1 MGHYIENTG
10 NDTLRFLE
18 MFRSDHYADISLD
31 QWLALTPPELV
42 RDHLPIDKQTIDAL
56 SKRKRIVVARRG
68 PPQSPRSP
76 TLPGVGGE

>member
-10 NDTLRFLE
+10 TGTLRFLE

-31 QWLALTPPELV
+31 QWLALTPSDLV

-56 SKRKRIVVARRG
+56 SKRKRIVVARR
-68 PPQSPRSP
+68 
-76 TLPGVGGE
+76 